1 MTYPRRK
8 IINLEATQYYHC
20 ISRCVRRSF
29 LCGKD
34 LYTGRDFTHRR
45 GWVEKRLLL
54 LAEVFNINVFA
65 YAVMHNHTHL
75 LLHVDIESNRLLD
88 DVEILRRWAKVR
100 KLDPFCIK
108 YLMNNYETL
117 THAELLHVKKVVE
130 QLRERLASISWFM
143 SLLNHYIARKAN
155 KEDECTGR
163 FWEGRFKSQAL
174 LTNSAVLAC
183 LAYVDLNPIRAGV
196 SNCLLNSEY
205 TSIRR
210 RLKTSC
216 NADKSYL
223 CPIVQPKSKLNEN
236 YLSTIK
242 LSDYV
247 NHLHRVLKCATQNVH
262 KISKLVSLEKE
273 PIWIKS
279 AYNFETLFGYMA
291 GDKSNMQMFRNRL
304 KAGEYRLR
312 I

>member
-1 MTYPRRK
+1 
-8 IINLEATQYYHC
+8 
-20 ISRCVRRSF
+20 VRRSF

-34 LYTGRDFTHRR
+34 RYTGRDFTHRR
-45 GWVEKRLLL
+45 GWVEQRLLL
-54 LAEVFNINVFA
+54 LAEVFNIDVFA

-88 DVEILRRWAKVR
+88 DLEVLRRWAKIR
-100 KLDPFCIK
+100 KLDPLCMRCLVSGECEK
-108 YLMNNYETL
+108 L
-117 THAELLHVKKVVE
+117 THTERLHVKNAVK
-130 QLRERLASISWFM
+130 QLRDRLVSISWFM

-174 LTNSAVLAC
+174 LTNNAVLAC

-210 RLKTSC
+210 RLNMSC
-216 NADKSYL
+216 KSEESFL
-223 CPIVQPKSKLNEN
+223 CPIVQRNSKLNES

-247 NHLHRVLKCATQNVH
+247 NHLYHVLKCAKQKDH
-262 KISKLVSLEKE
+262 LSRARAFLEKE
-273 PIWIKS
+273 AVWIKN
-279 AYNFETLFGYMA
+279 AHNFEAIFGYMA
-291 GDKSNMQMFRNRL
+291 GDKSNMRLFRNCL
-304 KAGEYRLR
+304 KVGEYRLQ

>member
-1 MTYPRRK
+1 
-8 IINLEATQYYHC
+8 
-20 ISRCVRRSF
+20 
-29 LCGKD
+29 
-34 LYTGRDFTHRR
+34 
-45 GWVEKRLLL
+45 
-54 LAEVFNINVFA
+54 VFNIDVFA

-75 LLHVDIESNRLLD
+75 LLHVDVKSNLLLD
-88 DVEILRRWAKVR
+88 DLEVLRRWARVR
-100 KLDPFCIK
+100 KLDPLCMK
-108 YLMNNYETL
+108 CLASGEREKL
-117 THAELLHVKKVVE
+117 THTERLHVKNVVKL
-130 QLRERLASISWFM
+130 LRDRLVSISWFM

-174 LTNSAVLAC
+174 LSNNAILAC

-210 RLKTSC
+210 RLKMSC
-216 NADKSYL
+216 KPEESYL
-223 CPIVQPKSKLNEN
+223 HPIVQRKSELNES

-247 NHLHRVLKCATQNVH
+247 NHLHDVLKCAKDNDH
-262 KISKLVSLEKE
+262 ISRVRVLLEKE
-273 PIWIKS
+273 AVWIKN
-279 AYNFETLFGYMA
+279 AHNFEAIFGYMA
-291 GDKSNMQMFRNRL
+291 GDKSNMRLFRKRL
-304 KAGEYRLR
+304 KVAEYHLQ